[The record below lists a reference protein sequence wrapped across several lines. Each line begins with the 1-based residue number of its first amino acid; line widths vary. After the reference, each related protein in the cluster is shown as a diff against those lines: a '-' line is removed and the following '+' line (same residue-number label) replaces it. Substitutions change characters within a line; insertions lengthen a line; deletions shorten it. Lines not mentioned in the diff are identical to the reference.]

1 MRKLKELVP
10 LCVVNTARPER
21 QSAITVDQLKEEGL
35 LGVGDQPPVIDGFF
49 WQPDL
54 SEDEAK
60 LSVVLRVLQQ
70 LKELGKPGSK
80 VVVIDNDYHKCLIQA
95 GWDSKREQYRLG
107 AEFIGLKDQVL
118 VYHVPTEKEKRIL
131 QLQQLAGKALFYPP
145 NVVRVNNI
153 EDVFTDFQTRIQQVS
168 PK

>member
-1 MRKLKELVP
+1 M
-10 LCVVNTARPER
+10 
-21 QSAITVDQLKEEGL
+21 
-35 LGVGDQPPVIDGFF
+35 
-49 WQPDL
+49 
-54 SEDEAK
+54 
-60 LSVVLRVLQQ
+60 QQ
-70 LKELGKPGSK
+70 LKELGKPCSK